1 MKTVYLSLLL
11 LCISLSTFAQSGN
24 KIAIHVEGGVKY
36 DFKFNSDVYSDDEGF
51 SGAQFFISGTYPLSK
66 YLAGGIGTGVNI
78 YTRYVP
84 YFDGITSVPI
94 FTNIIY
100 KLPDFGDFIPFVDVK
115 MGYGI
120 VSRSYNATAA
130 PGSNPNNDKDYHV
143 KNSGGAYFSPSVGIL
158 FPMTNT
164 AFSLS
169 LSYDVQV
176 MKAKLSDMS
185 GMKISEQTKT
195 HAKTLALRIG
205 YLF

>member
-11 LCISLSTFAQSGN
+11 LCISLTTFAQSGN

-36 DFKFNSDVYSDDEGF
+36 DFKFNSDDYTDDEGF

-66 YLAGGIGTGVNI
+66 SLAGGIGAGLNI
-78 YTRYVP
+78 YTRYIP

-94 FTNIIY
+94 FANIIY
-100 KLPDFGDFIPFVDVK
+100 KLPDSGDFIPFVDLK

-120 VSRSYNATAA
+120 VSRSYDTSAATGA
-130 PGSNPNNDKDYHV
+130 NPNNDKDYHI
-143 KNSGGAYFSPSVGIL
+143 KNSGGAYISPSIGIL
-158 FPMTNT
+158 FPMKNT
-164 AFSLS
+164 AFTLS
-169 LSYDVQV
+169 LSYEVQV

-185 GMKISEQTKT
+185 GMKISEQTKN
-195 HAKTLALRIG
+195 HAETLALRIG

>member
-11 LCISLSTFAQSGN
+11 LCISLTTFAQSGN

-36 DFKFNSDVYSDDEGF
+36 DFKFNSDDYTDDEGF

-66 YLAGGIGTGVNI
+66 SLAGGIGAGLNI
-78 YTRYVP
+78 YTQYIP

-94 FTNIIY
+94 FANIIY
-100 KLPDFGDFIPFVDVK
+100 KLPDSGDFIPFVDLK

-120 VSRSYNATAA
+120 VSRSYDASAATGA
-130 PGSNPNNDKDYHV
+130 NPNNDKDYHI
-143 KNSGGAYFSPSVGIL
+143 KNSGGAYISPSIGIL
-158 FPMTNT
+158 FPMKNT

-169 LSYDVQV
+169 LSYEVQV

-185 GMKISEQTKT
+185 GMKISEQTKN
-195 HAKTLALRIG
+195 HAETLALRIG